1 MLRVLCACI
10 LLGIGASAA
19 ACEQPK
25 LFVFPNQKDI
35 GGDVSVVLIA
45 MQDYLDGM
53 NRYVECLQ
61 AELTTDGGDAAPA
74 LLKTMLARRN
84 ADAVGETKALA
95 TLFTERVGPLDMLRF
110 TPFVRAGKEDCVTT
124 LHVTEQAV
132 IDARTVLLLEQDGT
146 GHPNLLEEQC
156 PLIQLNHAFGTKP
169 DTPHLSTAARM
180 SVGEFPDSTEMAAP
194 LLRRLCSNEF
204 IYAYDINGAGPLS
217 GPCALGPFF
226 RVSKEQVS
234 RLGVRN
240 EGTRAPAKAKK

>member
-1 MLRVLCACI
+1 MLRVLCSCV
-10 LLGIGASAA
+10 LLGMGAPAA

-35 GGDVSVVLIA
+35 GVDVSVVLIA

-53 NRYVECLQ
+53 NRYIECLH
-61 AELTTDGGDAAPA
+61 AELTTAGGDVAPA
-74 LLKTMLARRN
+74 LLKTVLTRRYN
-84 ADAVGETKALA
+84 DAVGETKALV

-110 TPFVRAGKEDCVTT
+110 TPFVRTGKEDCVTT

-132 IDARTVLLLEQDGT
+132 IDERTVLLLEQDGT
-146 GHPNLLEEQC
+146 GHLNLLEEQC

-169 DTPHLSTAARM
+169 ETPHLSTTARV
-180 SVGEFPDSTEMAAP
+180 SVGEFPDSTETAAP

-234 RLGVRN
+234 QLGIRN
-240 EGTRAPAKAKK
+240 ESTRVPARAKK